1 MHEFVIILNGELKT
15 YSNYEDIPEQFNNLI
30 KFKPVIPEPP
40 HEEHQHDEIGEWN
53 QKLQELMKREK
64 NASRN

>member
-15 YSNYEDIPEQFNNLI
+15 YSNYEDIPEQFDNLI
-30 KFKPVIPEPP
+30 KFKPTIPEPP

>member
-15 YSNYEDIPEQFNNLI
+15 YSNYEDIPEQFDNLI
-30 KFKPVIPEPP
+30 KFKPKIPEPP